1 MWDAVEYSNFV
12 SKEVFDLVIIRIYV
26 MPNFLTFVWY
36 KGLLGWCAF
45 NTTDSGQVC
54 YKSWFQSWD
63 ELFCTVWLHLHEHKL
78 ICSSGF
84 THDLENVLHT
94 LLPFGLFVG
103 TPTMTLGGS
112 NIEMDS
118 ISVLSSI
125 TAPHMYQCKFSAVCW
140 LSRALSLT
148 HSLTRHTTS
157 WQTACLFYLHKEP
170 RLTYRI
176 LVEKPHRKWWVS

>member
-1 MWDAVEYSNFV
+1 
-12 SKEVFDLVIIRIYV
+12 

-148 HSLTRHTTS
+148 HSLDTPHHDRQHVSFIYTKNQDLPTEFWWKS
-157 WQTACLFYLHKEP
+157 LTENDECLNQVKEI
-170 RLTYRI
+170 RL
-176 LVEKPHRKWWVS
+176 LWGS